1 MSLYLEKKFTLF
13 LSTKIP
19 KFKQKDDYLW
29 NFRCMFC
36 GDSKKNKFKARG
48 YIYRKKSNLFFIC
61 HNCQKS
67 LKFSTFLKHV
77 DASLYNQF
85 QLESMSEKA
94 SNTNTTVVD
103 SSLFV
108 SKPFPLQQ
116 TKNKIDLPTLN
127 SLDDDNEGKIY
138 AKNRKIPRDYMTKLY
153 YANDFKKFVEM
164 LHPSY
169 DKLASL
175 KQNESRIIIPFYDQN
190 NMLLGFQGR
199 AINPSKIKYITI
211 KLHESNKKIFGLNN
225 VNFKQRIYVLEG
237 PIDSMFLPNSIATMD
252 ASLDRVIDDLGCH
265 DFVFIFDN
273 EPRNKE
279 IISHMKKIINL
290 NKNICIWPNNIEEK
304 DINDMILSG
313 KSKSQILGIIDTHTF
328 SNLRANLEFERWK
341 KL

>member
-1 MSLYLEKKFTLF
+1 LREAKNIEHEFVPTDVEIEKEVNEDSL
-13 LSTKIP
+13 P
-19 KFKQKDDYLW
+19 
-29 NFRCMFC
+29 
-36 GDSKKNKFKARG
+36 GDCV
-48 YIYRKKSNLFFIC
+48 NLFDKAQTAFYSNNKKVLNAYNYIRERRLDTAI
-61 HNCQKS
+61 NRPRS
-67 LKFSTFLKHV
+67 LW
-77 DASLYNQF
+77 YC
-85 QLESMSEKA
+85 M
-94 SNTNTTVVD
+94 
-103 SSLFV
+103 
-108 SKPFPLQQ
+108 
-116 TKNKIDLPTLN
+116 
-127 SLDDDNEGKIY
+127 DDRIHKE
-138 AKNRKIPRDYMTKLY
+138 
-153 YANDFKKFVEM
+153 
-164 LHPSY
+164 
-169 DKLASL
+169 
-175 KQNESRIIIPFYDQN
+175 RIIIPFYDQN